1 MARALDVL
9 KTIGRIIWLCSG
21 IGLLVALAAHWLRL
35 YRAADPQPL
44 KPGDITYHP
53 EPDTAGMSEAD
64 KAEALRLKLDG
75 LR

>member
-1 MARALDVL
+1 MARAFDVL
-9 KTIGRIIWLCSG
+9 KTIGRIVWLCSG
-21 IGLLVALAAHWLRL
+21 IGLLVALASHWLRL
-35 YRAADPQPL
+35 YRAADPQPY